1 MELKLNIYKTRLC
14 REIERTAT
22 ANDFEL
28 STGVCEDVLNIINI
42 DLLEGG
48 IQSLSDE
55 SMLTIIIGIIKN
67 GFPFFMELVQEIFDI
82 SEQEA
87 KCLKLTDIAK
97 VVFEIVKY
105 SKNQLTFALGG
116 KGKN

>member
-1 MELKLNIYKTRLC
+1 MELKLDIYTSRLC

-55 SMLTIIIGIIKN
+55 SMLSIIIGLIKN
-67 GFPFFMELVQEIFDI
+67 GFPFFMELIQEIFDI
-82 SEQEA
+82 TESEA
-87 KCLKLTDIAK
+87 KRIKISDIAK
-97 VVFEIVKY
+97 VILDIVKY

-116 KGKN
+116 KEKN